1 MTEETLTKRQQK
13 ICLLENLLAVS
24 EELDD
29 KQIKEQ
35 AALLQAT
42 LKSLKDEEARE
53 QKVDQQIEKLEALL
67 AARNTN
73 LKGN

>member
-1 MTEETLTKRQQK
+1 MTEETLTKRQQR

-24 EELDD
+24 EDLDD

-42 LKSLKDEEARE
+42 LKSLKAEEARE

-67 AARNTN
+67 AARNAN

>member
-1 MTEETLTKRQQK
+1 MKVAVTKRQQK

-42 LKSLKDEEARE
+42 LKSLKAEEARE